1 MRSIQDENDKR
12 ILNDELSYL
21 IIHPFPCMII
31 GPYNLSLIETGR
43 FALDGGAMFGVV
55 PKNLWSRTNP
65 ADEQNRIDM
74 ALRILLI
81 QGNGMN
87 ILVDTGMGDK
97 YDEKTRAIYKLDH
110 SKWSLINSLAE
121 HNIQPEQISHVIQTH
136 LHFDHCG
143 GLVTKSDNGELIPTF
158 PNAKVFVQKENLNW
172 ARNPTD
178 KDRASYLKQDWESIA
193 VNGMLEELDGPGE
206 IFPGIDL
213 KLFNGH
219 TRAQQLPL
227 ISDGAGNSLFFS
239 ADLFPTKAHIN
250 LPWIMGYDNF
260 PLTTLEEK
268 RGILPE
274 AFEEHWTLFLEHD
287 PLSPFIKLEDTGKG
301 FRAVEL

>member
-1 MRSIQDENDKR
+1 MTFLLKA
-12 ILNDELSYL
+12 
-21 IIHPFPCMII
+21 MKI
-31 GPYNLSLIETGR
+31 GNYTLTPIETGR

-74 ALRILLI
+74 ALRALLI

-110 SKWSLINSLAE
+110 SKWTLLASLAE
-121 HNIQPEQISHVIQTH
+121 HGLVPNDITHIIQTH

-143 GLVTKSDNGELIPTF
+143 GLVTRRENSEGQAQNIPTF
-158 PNAKVFVQKENLNW
+158 PNAKVFVQKENLKW
-172 ARNPTD
+172 ANNPTE
-178 KDRASYLKQDWESIA
+178 KDRASYLKQDWEEIA
-193 VNGMLEELDGPGE
+193 GNGMLEQLDGPGE
-206 IFPGIDL
+206 IFPGIEL
-213 KLFNGH
+213 KIFNGH

-227 ISDGAGNSLFFS
+227 ISDDAGNRLFFC
-239 ADLFPTKAHIN
+239 ADLFPTKAHVN

-268 RGILPE
+268 RTIVPQ
-274 AFEEHWTLFLEHD
+274 AFEEQWTLFLEHD
-287 PLSPFIKLEDTGKG
+287 PVNPLVKLENTAKG
-301 FRAVEL
+301 FRAIEK

>member
-1 MRSIQDENDKR
+1 MT
-12 ILNDELSYL
+12 
-21 IIHPFPCMII
+21 I
-31 GPYNLSLIETGR
+31 GPYTLTPIETGR

-74 ALRILLI
+74 ALRALLI

-110 SKWSLINSLAE
+110 SKWTLLASLAE
-121 HNIQPEQISHVIQTH
+121 HSLAPKDITHIIQTH

-143 GLVTKSDNGELIPTF
+143 GLVTRTENSEGRAQNIPTF
-158 PNAKVFVQKENLNW
+158 PNAKVFVQKENLKW
-172 ARNPTD
+172 ANNPTE
-178 KDRASYLKQDWESIA
+178 KDRASYLKQDWDAI
-193 VNGMLEELDGPGE
+193 VGNGMLEELDGPGE
-206 IFPGIDL
+206 IFPGIEL
-213 KLFNGH
+213 KIFNGH

-227 ISDGAGNSLFFS
+227 ILDAAGNRLFFC
-239 ADLFPTKAHIN
+239 ADLFPTKAHVN

-268 RGILPE
+268 RTIVPQ
-274 AFEEHWTLFLEHD
+274 AFEEQWTLFLEHD
-287 PLSPFIKLEDTGKG
+287 PVNPLVKIESTTKG
-301 FRAVEL
+301 FRAIEK